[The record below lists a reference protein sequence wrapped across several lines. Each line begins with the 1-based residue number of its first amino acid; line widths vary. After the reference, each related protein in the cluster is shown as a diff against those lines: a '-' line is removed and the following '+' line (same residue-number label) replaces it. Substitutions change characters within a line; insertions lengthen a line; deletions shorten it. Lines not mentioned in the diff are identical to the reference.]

1 MTINL
6 RAAPNPQK
14 WVLLMKVQR
23 LRVTFARGEE
33 VKYITHLDLMRF
45 WERALRR
52 AGIPL
57 AYSEGFSPS
66 PRLALAAPLPVG
78 VTSSGELMDVYLT
91 RRVTPQHFIK
101 AVSEQVPP
109 GVALLEVREVGLGL
123 PSLQSQVR
131 WAEYQVDVATDR
143 SAEDVRWAVKG
154 LLAAESIPWQHQ
166 REREVRHYDLRPL
179 VQDVWLDAV
188 DDGHCVLGM
197 RLRSDSQASGR
208 AEQVAAALGLQA
220 PTRIHRRRLILDE
233 VSTAVQS
240 WRRHGQP
247 E

>member
-1 MTINL
+1 
-6 RAAPNPQK
+6 
-14 WVLLMKVQR
+14 MKVQR

-78 VTSSGELMDVYLT
+78 VTSSGELMDVYLAK
-91 RRVTPQHFIK
+91 RVTPQHFVK
-101 AVSEQVPP
+101 AVGGQVPP
-109 GVALLEVREVGLGL
+109 GIAVLEVREVGLGL

-131 WAEYQVDVATDR
+131 WAEYQVDAPTDR
-143 SAEDVRWAVKG
+143 SAEDVRRAVEE
-154 LLAAESIPWQHQ
+154 LLAARSIPWQHQ
-166 REREVRHYDLRPL
+166 REREVRRYDLRPL
-179 VQDVWLDAV
+179 VQDVGVEAV
-188 DDGHCVLGM
+188 EDGRCTLSM
-197 RLRSDSQASGR
+197 RLRADSQGSGR
-208 AEQVAAALGLQA
+208 AEQVVAALGVQA
-220 PTRIHRRRLILDE
+220 PTRIHRRRLILEE
-233 VSTAVQS
+233 VSPAVQS

>member
-1 MTINL
+1 
-6 RAAPNPQK
+6 
-14 WVLLMKVQR
+14 MKVQR

-57 AYSEGFSPS
+57 AYSEGFSPN

-78 VTSSGELMDVYLT
+78 VTSSGELMDVYLS
-91 RRVTPQHFIK
+91 RRVTPQHFVK
-101 AVSEQVPP
+101 AVSRQVTP
-109 GVALLEVREVGLGL
+109 GIAVLEVREVGLGL

-143 SAEDVRWAVKG
+143 SAEDVQRAVEG

-166 REREVRHYDLRPL
+166 REREVRRYDLRPL
-179 VQDVWLDAV
+179 VQDVSVEVMA
-188 DDGHCVLGM
+188 DGCCTLGM
-197 RLRSDSQASGR
+197 RLRTDSQASGR
-208 AEQVAAALGLQA
+208 AEQVVAALGFEA
-220 PTRIHRRRLILDE
+220 PTRIQRRRLILEE
-233 VSTAVQS
+233 VSPAVQS
-240 WRRHGQP
+240 WRRLGQP

>member
-1 MTINL
+1 M
-6 RAAPNPQK
+6 R
-14 WVLLMKVQR
+14 VQR

-78 VTSSGELMDVYLT
+78 VTSSGELMDVHLAQ
-91 RRVTPQHFIK
+91 RVTPQHFIK
-101 AVSEQVPP
+101 AVSEQVLP
-109 GVALLEVREVGLGL
+109 GISVLEVREVGLGL

-131 WAEYQVDVATDR
+131 WAEYEVDVTTDR
-143 SAEDVRWAVKG
+143 LPEVKQAVDA
-154 LLAAESIPWQHQ
+154 LLAARSIPWQHQ
-166 REREVRHYDLRPL
+166 REREMRRYDLRPL
-179 VQDVWLDAV
+179 VQDAWVEAL
-188 DDGHCVLGM
+188 DDGRCTIGM
-197 RLRSDSQASGR
+197 RLRADSQGSGR
-208 AEQVAAALGLQA
+208 AEQVAAALGFQA
-220 PTRIHRRRLILDE
+220 PTRIHRRRLILEE
-233 VSTAVQS
+233 VSPAVQS